1 MMQHAVAN
9 ECSYQAAML
18 TKHEITNCNC
28 FHTYPTSQ
36 PQIQNLYQFH
46 CTYIHCQTKGDNFS
60 RDNHAS

>member
-46 CTYIHCQTKGDNFS
+46 CT
-60 RDNHAS
+60 